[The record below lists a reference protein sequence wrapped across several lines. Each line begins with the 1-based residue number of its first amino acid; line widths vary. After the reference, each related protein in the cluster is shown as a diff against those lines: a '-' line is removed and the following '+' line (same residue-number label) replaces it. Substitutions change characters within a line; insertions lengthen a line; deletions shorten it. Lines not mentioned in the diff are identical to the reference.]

1 MSAPADAVPL
11 EPPREPRPPRLP
23 DPRLEPHL
31 EPPLGPLHGA
41 DLLDATVTG
50 HKFAR
55 LESMRQ
61 AGFPVPE
68 LFGLP
73 ASAFDLATA
82 GLRAGLAPAPSGG
95 DPAAVRAWTDA
106 AWAAAADLR
115 VPEPLAARVL
125 AAFDALAGPDG
136 LVAVR
141 ACVVPAP
148 GLPGEDDEGDPFAG
162 MSDSFLYVPRAD
174 LLDRVARCWASAYR
188 PQAAHYRLHRGGD
201 PAAVRVA
208 VGVQRMA
215 PGVRSFVAFTRDP
228 RDGGRRHVVAA
239 AHGIGE
245 GVVQERAD
253 VDHFFVA
260 RPGGGVRS
268 RLAHKRRMLGPPVP
282 GGPGGPSPLEVPAEL
297 ADEPVLDG
305 AQLARVTAVAERI
318 EEHFGGPQDIEGA
331 FTADGGLHVLQA
343 RPMVLPEPGA
353 APVRW
358 SNHNITESYPGV
370 SGALTYSVARV
381 FYRSIFTDLYRRMG
395 VPEERLRTQAHRL
408 ERMVGLHGGR
418 VFYRIDDWYE
428 LHGQLREF
436 EFVRGW
442 WEHAMGLAA
451 DPRRPLEPG
460 WRRRALA
467 LAPSTVRRLL
477 RHPAEVRGLLR
488 WWDALAASGAGL
500 DDWGPEELVAFHRRM
515 WAQVGARWGTT
526 LTNSFLTMQVT
537 VVLDAL
543 LRRWAGQ
550 RDHVLM
556 TGLLAGG
563 PENRSLAA
571 LRSGLALAE
580 LVGADPRARARVLG
594 AGDAAA
600 RREAWEEL
608 VGGAYGPGPARAAA
622 EHLRRYGD
630 RAAGDL
636 KLELPTPRQD
646 PGMVLDMV
654 APLVR
659 RGRTVEGSRAD
670 ERRVRAAAEERLRSS
685 CRGPVRRAV
694 LRALAALVRS
704 MVKVREDT
712 RFCRTELYGLSR
724 RILLRLGALLAGAG
738 HLDRAEDVFDLTV
751 EEVLGAF
758 DGTLPGARPRELAAL
773 RRAERERCAQRPA
786 PATDLVTAAGVPL
799 APAVPADAPDG
810 AGGPGREQ
818 DGKDGE
824 DGVLRGL
831 ASSAGLVRARAR
843 VVLDPDVSP
852 ESCRDAVLVARET
865 DPGWLFLMTAAKGLV
880 VERGTMLSHTAITG
894 RLLGVPTVVAVS
906 GATTRI
912 PDGAWVEL
920 DGAAGTVR
928 LVEGPHR

>member
-1 MSAPADAVPL
+1 MSGPATA
-11 EPPREPRPPRLP
+11 
-23 DPRLEPHL
+23 
-31 EPPLGPLHGA
+31 PPLGPVHGA
-41 DLLDATVTG
+41 DLLDAGLMG

-55 LESMRQ
+55 LESMRR
-61 AGFPVPE
+61 AGFPVPD

-73 ASAFDLATA
+73 AAAFDLATA
-82 GLRAGLAPAPSGG
+82 ELRAALAPAPPAG
-95 DPAAVRAWTDA
+95 DPAAVRAWALA
-106 AWAAAADLR
+106 AGAAAAALA

-125 AAFDALAGPDG
+125 AAFDAMAGPDG

-148 GLPGEDDEGDPFAG
+148 GLPGEDDGADPFAG
-162 MSDSFLYVPRAD
+162 MSESFLYVPRAD
-174 LLDRVARCWASAYR
+174 LLDRVARCWASAYH
-188 PQAAHYRLHRGGD
+188 PQAVHYRLHRGAD
-201 PAAVRVA
+201 PAATRVA
-208 VGVQRMA
+208 VGVQRMV
-215 PGVRSFVAFTRDP
+215 PGARSFVAFTRDP
-228 RDGGRRHVVAA
+228 RDGSGRHIVAA
-239 AHGIGE
+239 AYGIGE

-253 VDHFFVA
+253 IDHFFVT
-260 RPGGGVRS
+260 RPGGEVRS

-282 GGPGGPSPLEVPAEL
+282 GGPSGPAPLEVPTAL
-297 ADEPVLDG
+297 ADRPVLDA
-305 AQLARVTAVAERI
+305 AQLAQVTAAAERI
-318 EEHFGGPQDIEGA
+318 EEHFGCPQDIEGA
-331 FTADGGLHVLQA
+331 FTADGLLQVLQA

-370 SGALTYSVARV
+370 SGALTYSLARA

-395 VPEERLRTQAHRL
+395 VPEERLRAQAHRL

-428 LHGQLREF
+428 LHGQLKEF

-451 DPRRPLEPG
+451 DPRIPLRPG

-467 LAPSTVRRLL
+467 LAPATVRRLL
-477 RHPAEVRGLLR
+477 RHPAEVRGFLR
-488 WWDALAASGAGL
+488 WWDALAASADGL
-500 DDWGPEELVAFHRRM
+500 DSRGPEELVAFHRRM
-515 WAQVGARWGTT
+515 WAQVAARWGTT

-550 RDHVLM
+550 RDHALM

-580 LVGADPRARARVLG
+580 LVGADPRARDRVLG
-594 AGDAAA
+594 ARDAAD
-600 RREAWEEL
+600 RRAVWDEL
-608 VGGAYGPGPARAAA
+608 VGGGYGPDLARVAA

-636 KLELPTPRQD
+636 KLEQPTPRQD

-654 APLVR
+654 GPLVR
-659 RGRTVEGSRAD
+659 QGRTVEGSRAD
-670 ERRVRAAAEERLRSS
+670 ERRVRAAAEEQLRNS

-704 MVKVREDT
+704 QIKVREDT

-724 RILLRLGALLAGAG
+724 RILRRLGALLAEAG
-738 HLDRAEDVFDLTV
+738 HLDRAADVFDLTV

-773 RRAERERCAQRPA
+773 RRAERERCEARSA
-786 PATDLVTAAGVPL
+786 PATALVTAAGVPL
-799 APAVPADAPDG
+799 APAVPADGLDG
-810 AGGPGREQ
+810 ADGPAEQ
-818 DGKDGE
+818 

-843 VVLDPDVSP
+843 VVLDSDVSP
-852 ESCRDAVLVARET
+852 ESCRDAILVARET
-865 DPGWLFLMTAAKGLV
+865 DPGWLFLMTAASGLV
-880 VERGTMLSHTAITG
+880 VERGTLLSHTAITG
-894 RLLGVPTVVAVS
+894 RLLGVPTVVAVP
-906 GATTRI
+906 GATARI
-912 PDGAWVEL
+912 ADGAWVEL
-920 DGAAGTVR
+920 DGGAGTVR
-928 LVEGPHR
+928 LVEGPER